1 MSNKSNSVPRP
12 EVSARSIPASHRDP
26 RHLQCVT
33 PHSTAG
39 PPSTATGVLVN
50 DTAPD
55 TAETGSSD
63 AGLAPLPP
71 TSGLPALTT
80 DDLVALYREMK
91 LLRRL
96 EELAAKAYTQRKILG
111 FCHLYI
117 GQESVAVGVAAVN
130 KDDYWITAYRD
141 HGHALAKGVS
151 ARAVMAE
158 LYGKATG
165 CTKGQGGSMHL
176 FSMEHKM
183 LGGYGIVGGHVP
195 LANGVGWAIRHRG
208 EDRVCVCYFGDG
220 AANQGAFFEALCLAA
235 LYKLPV
241 LFICENNG
249 YAMGTATH
257 RQSALTDMSLRGM
270 GVGMRHSRIEGFDV
284 EVVRE
289 EVGRA
294 RRYIREGNGPVI
306 LEIATYRHRG
316 HSMSDPAKYRPSGE
330 LDKYKDE
337 LDPLVIT
344 RRKLVEDH
352 GVDAAR
358 LDALDASVE
367 EECQDAVRFSEESP
381 EPETSELYRYTY
393 APQTT
398 GYGIG
403 DDAPTH
409 TLEQS
414 KQEVG

>member
-1 MSNKSNSVPRP
+1 M
-12 EVSARSIPASHRDP
+12 
-26 RHLQCVT
+26 
-33 PHSTAG
+33 
-39 PPSTATGVLVN
+39 N
-50 DTAPD
+50 DTAHRQD
-55 TAETGSSD
+55 D
-63 AGLAPLPP
+63 GLAPLPP
-71 TSGLPALTT
+71 SSGLPPLDT
-80 DDLVALYREMK
+80 DGLLDLYREMK

-117 GQESVAVGVAAVN
+117 GQESVAVGVAAVHR
-130 KDDYWITAYRD
+130 DDYWITAYRD

-158 LYGKATG
+158 LYGKETG

-176 FSMEHKM
+176 FSKEHKM

-270 GVGMRHSRIEGFDV
+270 GVGMMHQRIEGFDV

-294 RRYIREGNGPVI
+294 RKYIREGNGPVI

-316 HSMSDPAKYRPSGE
+316 HSMSDPAKYRPDGE
-330 LDKYKDE
+330 LDKYKNE
-337 LDPLVIT
+337 SDPLVIT
-344 RRKLVEDH
+344 RRKLIEDH
-352 GVDAAR
+352 GVEEERIA
-358 LDALDASVE
+358 ALDQSVE
-367 EECQDAVRFSEESP
+367 DECQDAVRFSEESP
-381 EPETSELYRYTY
+381 EPDPATLYDYTY

-398 GYGIG
+398 SLGVG

-414 KQEVG
+414 QQEAG